1 MNNRKRILLADDSRF
16 LRIACERVLVKA
28 GYSVMTASDGD
39 EAVRIAEQKAP
50 DLILLDMLLPKMS
63 GPDVLRRLRR
73 HSRTAH
79 IPVIVL
85 SSLPQSNERKLQAE
99 GATLYCQK
107 SRLDLENAPS
117 VLLRLLEEAFALGK
131 AVPNGDAK

>member
-1 MNNRKRILLADDSRF
+1 MNKSKRILLADDSRF
-16 LRIACERVLVKA
+16 LRIACERVLIKA
-28 GYSVMTASDGD
+28 GYEVMTASDGD
-39 EAVRIAEQKAP
+39 EAVRIAEQQAP

-79 IPVIVL
+79 VPVIVL
-85 SSLPQSNERKLQAE
+85 SSLPQSNEKKLQAE

-107 SRLDLENAPS
+107 SRLDLESTP
-117 VLLRLLEEAFALGK
+117 LLLLSLIDEAFSGTSGSHK
-131 AVPNGDAK
+131 

>member
-1 MNNRKRILLADDSRF
+1 MNKSKSILLADDSRF

-28 GYSVMTASDGD
+28 GYRVVTASDGE
-39 EAVRIAEQKAP
+39 EAIRIAEQHAP

-73 HSRTAH
+73 YSRTAH

-85 SSLPQSNERKLQAE
+85 SSLPQSNEKKLQAE

-107 SRLDLENAPS
+107 SRLDLENTPN
-117 VLLRLLEEAFALGK
+117 LLLMLLDEAFNLART
-131 AVPNGDAK
+131 VPQGG

>member
-1 MNNRKRILLADDSRF
+1 MNKSKSILLADDSHF

-28 GYSVMTASDGD
+28 GYRVVTASDGD
-39 EAVRIAEQKAP
+39 AAVRIAEQQVP
-50 DLILLDMLLPKMS
+50 DLILLDMLLPKMT

-73 HSRTAH
+73 YSRTAH

-85 SSLPQSNERKLQAE
+85 SSLPQSNEKKLQAE

-107 SRLDLENAPS
+107 SRLDLENTPNLLL
-117 VLLRLLEEAFALGK
+117 VLLDEAFSLARTSPK
-131 AVPNGDAK
+131 GDDK

>member
-1 MNNRKRILLADDSRF
+1 MNRSKSILLADDSRF

-28 GYSVMTASDGD
+28 GYKVLTASDGD
-39 EAVRIAEQKAP
+39 EALRVAEQQVP

-63 GPDVLRRLRR
+63 GPEVLRRLRR
-73 HSRTAH
+73 YTRTAH

-85 SSLPQSNERKLQAE
+85 SSLPQSNEKKLQAE

-107 SRLDLENAPS
+107 SRLNLENAPDT
-117 VLLRLLEEAFALGK
+117 LLMLLDEAFK
-131 AVPNGDAK
+131 PDRTVPQGEDK